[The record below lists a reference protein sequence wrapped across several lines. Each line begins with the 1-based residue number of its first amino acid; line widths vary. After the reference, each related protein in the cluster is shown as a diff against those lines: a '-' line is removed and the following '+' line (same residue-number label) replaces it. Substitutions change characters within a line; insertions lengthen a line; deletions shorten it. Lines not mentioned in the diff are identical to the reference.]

1 MWLEHPSFKAN
12 FSSWWSMSVQGRWN
26 GYHFMEKLRAL
37 KIKLRVWNN
46 EVFGDIQVKM
56 KEIIKRIEKID
67 AFELDVPSDGS
78 LKGERDCLKE
88 DFTEVI
94 KNENI
99 SWNKKAKVK
108 WAKVGA
114 CSTGFFYRA
123 ANGID
128 WSPIS
133 TREDLELAIPFSLE
147 EIRKILDQ
155 ALIANET
162 LKDYRLK
169 KDGVVLKLDFEKVEG
184 NIIDSF
190 GVDGNEVAL
199 SHLRFADDT
208 VLSCLGNDFDKL
220 RRWTDVFDFV
230 VGTFPS
236 SYLGNPLVF
245 VERFVEGQGVK
256 KEFFFKA
263 GKLTL
268 IWSVLSGIPIY
279 YLSLFRAPSFV
290 CKSIK

>member
-1 MWLEHPSFKAN
+1 
-12 FSSWWSMSVQGRWN
+12 
-26 GYHFMEKLRAL
+26 MEKLRAL

-123 ANGID
+123 ANGRRNKNHMGSLNLENGD
-128 WSPIS
+128 S
-133 TREDLELAIPFSLE
+133 T
-147 EIRKILDQ
+147 
-155 ALIANET
+155 
-162 LKDYRLK
+162 
-169 KDGVVLKLDFEKVEG
+169 G
-184 NIIDSF
+184 
-190 GVDGNEVAL
+190 
-199 SHLRFADDT
+199 H
-208 VLSCLGNDFDKL
+208 
-220 RRWTDVFDFV
+220 
-230 VGTFPS
+230 
-236 SYLGNPLVF
+236 
-245 VERFVEGQGVK
+245 
-256 KEFFFKA
+256 
-263 GKLTL
+263 
-268 IWSVLSGIPIY
+268 
-279 YLSLFRAPSFV
+279 
-290 CKSIK
+290 